1 MLEEGEGTGGGQRR
15 QKLELIGRGVLFR
28 GRRKRRD
35 KERGIVRQSDSARRS
50 NRRDCSSSLRYKI
63 NLSRRRRRVALFGA
77 GEELVRPFWV
87 KSIGRMALLK
97 SLLSPGDQRY

>member
-1 MLEEGEGTGGGQRR
+1 MEESGGGGQR
-15 QKLELIGRGVLFR
+15 QKLELIGGGVLFR

-77 GEELVRPFWV
+77 EGELVRPFWV
-87 KSIGRMALLK
+87 KSIEGRMALLK
-97 SLLSPGDQRY
+97 SLLSHGDQRY